1 MSQKLYNELKSLS
14 FEKEN
19 GLNFKLKYRKAQN
32 SILPRRF
39 GDLYGRVGDQCR
51 IRESPRELTYMVL
64 SGLITNL
71 PTKQT

>member
-39 GDLYGRVGDQCR
+39 GDLYGRAGDQCH
-51 IRESPRELTYMVL
+51 IRVSQ
-64 SGLITNL
+64 GLITDL